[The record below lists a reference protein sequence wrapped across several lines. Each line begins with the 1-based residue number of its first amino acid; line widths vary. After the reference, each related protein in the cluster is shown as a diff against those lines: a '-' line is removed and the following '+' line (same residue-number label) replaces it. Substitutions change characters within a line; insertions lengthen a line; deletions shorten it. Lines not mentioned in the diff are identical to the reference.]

1 MNLLIFS
8 DKDPIGFQ
16 SRRQL
21 GWLFEFIKDNHHEIN
36 VKMLDSF
43 DDSKTNYD
51 AVLIHGYDAKTIKH
65 LRKTHPSS
73 KLLLLNPGLLT
84 TYHEISLISK
94 QKIKA
99 ILQKNIIEKNI
110 DATKPYVVFLFYQ
123 LFNLRKWFLTQ
134 TILSNAFFAIV
145 SLVCPQRWL
154 PST

>member
-21 GWLFEFIKDNHHEIN
+21 GWLFEFIKDNNKEIN

-43 DDSKTNYD
+43 DDSETNYD
-51 AVLIHGYDAKTIKH
+51 AVLIHGYDAKTIKR
-65 LRKTHPSS
+65 LRRTYPSS

-99 ILQKNIIEKNI
+99 IN
-110 DATKPYVVFLFYQ
+110 
-123 LFNLRKWFLTQ
+123 R
-134 TILSNAFFAIV
+134 
-145 SLVCPQRWL
+145 
-154 PST
+154 